1 MLAKI
6 REGHK
11 AWPLLIGP
19 HYFGDYVIEY
29 VSETHKYHNGLGI
42 CLIAEAT
49 IDIVFNPP
57 DEVSEILQNVRTI
70 ISTRIGTVPLDRDF
84 GLSWDAV
91 DEPLPIAQ
99 ARMRLAVIAAVKKYE
114 PRAKVVSV
122 ELQDDIDKALEGI
135 AVASVTVMI
144 EEENE

>member
-1 MLAKI
+1 MSIHVVTL
-6 REGHK
+6 
-11 AWPLLIGP
+11 
-19 HYFGDYVIEY
+19 
-29 VSETHKYHNGLGI
+29 SE
-42 CLIAEAT
+42 
-49 IDIVFNPP
+49 DIVFNPP
-57 DEVSEILQNVRTI
+57 DVVSEILQNVRTI

-99 ARMRLAVIAAVKKYE
+99 VRMRLAVIEAVKKYE